1 MSFAAQ
7 LRTTRLARSRFIS
20 FSSFQRSRCKKF
32 SDHRG
37 AENEALFRALGKAT
51 THETTSDEVKKKE
64 KFTLD
69 DFFSNMD
76 ASKSK
81 TRRSNREG
89 SRSRKGP
96 GKARTHT
103 TENYASTNEDLSSF
117 FDEVNSIMKK
127 NKMKLG
133 KQESSVHD
141 AKNESLL
148 SSDGKESSKFS
159 IFDAIPPSKP
169 RSSNAYDEETFDQYT
184 EMLERIISM
193 PKFLRKHTKS
203 PIDDE
208 RAKSI
213 IEWLKAEEPVIDC
226 NLPSLDR
233 VMNEGLSREEESGV
247 GEAFRKE
254 LELQRQEIKDHYGW
268 DEQQYTL
275 AVKALTNL
283 GGLCAKKASGAPLD
297 IGWRKLKEAGFK
309 MDKDMLHNYL
319 YVSSTFSNR
328 SIQISSSGGSL
339 IDFLKSNGNSDI
351 ANMQERP
358 EEENQSQEKI
368 NTASEVANVQDLL
381 FKPTEQS
388 TSIRVRTL
396 VSLKRAK
403 EAERVLDTIAVS
415 FDVSSP
421 LAMQN

>member
-1 MSFAAQ
+1 
-7 LRTTRLARSRFIS
+7 
-20 FSSFQRSRCKKF
+20 
-32 SDHRG
+32 
-37 AENEALFRALGKAT
+37 
-51 THETTSDEVKKKE
+51 
-64 KFTLD
+64 
-69 DFFSNMD
+69 
-76 ASKSK
+76 
-81 TRRSNREG
+81 
-89 SRSRKGP
+89 
-96 GKARTHT
+96 
-103 TENYASTNEDLSSF
+103 
-117 FDEVNSIMKK
+117 
-127 NKMKLG
+127 
-133 KQESSVHD
+133 
-141 AKNESLL
+141 
-148 SSDGKESSKFS
+148 
-159 IFDAIPPSKP
+159 
-169 RSSNAYDEETFDQYT
+169 
-184 EMLERIISM
+184 M